1 MQEAALERAME
12 AARDPLG
19 SLDPEPWT
27 YYRLDEETVSAVVW
41 LYARLLEEEM
51 GPEGARAAYGQWRA
65 IPGWVVVTCARI
77 DDEAKMERAVEDCLT
92 SVQRATLSLW
102 SDNVPNNWVTDM
114 ITEHPELYAL
124 VGVDAAEEKVLG
136 IVWFGHPEQG

>member
-1 MQEAALERAME
+1 MQEAALARAME
-12 AARDPLG
+12 AARDPLNV
-19 SLDPEPWT
+19 LDSEPWS
-27 YYRLDEETVSAVVW
+27 YYRLDEETISAVVW

-51 GPEGARAAYGQWRA
+51 SPQEARAAHEQWRA
-65 IPGWVVVTCARI
+65 IPGWVVVTCARL
-77 DDEAKMERAVEDCLT
+77 DDAAKMERAVEDCLT

-124 VGVDAAEEKVLG
+124 VGIDEDEEKVLG
-136 IVWFGHPEQG
+136 IMWYGHPERG